1 MTALSVRLRAAAEAE
16 RLSDAGLALIPLP
29 CSDDET
35 RVTLDGVPILGVD
48 GKGGC
53 YYAWAVGEGETFG
66 PGYCSPLTDWYP
78 THEAAIRAGLLALAE
93 REEARG

>member
-16 RLSDAGLALIPLP
+16 RLSDAGLALIPQP

-53 YYAWAVGEGETFG
+53 YYAWAVGDGETFG

-78 THEAAIRAGLLALAE
+78 TREAAIRAGLRELAE
-93 REEARG
+93 RETL